1 MILDFPDN
9 LNSSQSIMPEKQTK
23 DWHSEL
29 KFLHYFPKNKCF
41 GKEEQEITRN
51 IKTIETHY
59 KQKVQEMVSQLLT
72 DEQGTLNIIPKKAN
86 IDLKR
91 AIQPKLD
98 KLKKKTERAI
108 VDVLSIYLIQNKD
121 ERFLKKEVE
130 KKEEIIEPQTTTI
143 AQPIKEIINV
153 YDKEI
158 EFDDEDYDD
167 DYETL

>member
-9 LNSSQSIMPEKQTK
+9 LNSSQQIMPEKQTK

-29 KFLHYFPKNKCF
+29 KFLHYFPKSKCF

-51 IKTIETHY
+51 IKNIEMHY
-59 KQKVQEMVSQLLT
+59 KQKVQEMVSQILT

-98 KLKKKTERAI
+98 KLKKKTERSI
-108 VDVLSIYLIQNKD
+108 VEILN
-121 ERFLKKEVE
+121 ERFFKKEDE
-130 KKEEIIEPQTTTI
+130 KKEEVIEPQNTATI
-143 AQPIKEIINV
+143 QPIKEIINV

-158 EFDDEDYDD
+158 DLDDEDYDD

>member
-51 IKTIETHY
+51 IKTIEMHY

-108 VDVLSIYLIQNKD
+108 VDILN

-130 KKEEIIEPQTTTI
+130 KKEEVIEPQITTTD
-143 AQPIKEIINV
+143 QPIKEIINV

>member
-51 IKTIETHY
+51 IKNIEMHY
-59 KQKVQEMVSQLLT
+59 KQKVQEMVSQILT

-108 VDVLSIYLIQNKD
+108 VDILN
-121 ERFLKKEVE
+121 ERFFKKEVD
-130 KKEEIIEPQTTTI
+130 KKEEVIEPQTLNI
-143 AQPIKEIINV
+143 VEPIKDNINV

-158 EFDDEDYDD
+158 EIDDDDYED